1 VFTINSVV
9 SEVEIANHPS
19 AQTSIEAEQLVKRY
33 GEMVAVAGVTFAVG
47 RGEIFGYL
55 GRNGSGKTTTVRML
69 TTLTRPTAG
78 TAWVVG
84 VDIADARRVREHI
97 GVTMQDAA
105 LDDAMTGAEHLRFV
119 AGLSGASRDAARAR
133 AGELLELIGLA
144 EVAGARIGTYSG
156 GMKRRLD
163 IASALVLRPSVLFLD
178 EPTTG
183 LDPQSRRVV
192 WDEIRSLRATG
203 VTVFLTTQYIEEA
216 DQLADRIAIVDAGAI
231 IAEGTPRELKAAHGR
246 STISFDHDGEVS
258 GVRRA
263 LDGIDVEDEAG
274 GRTVV
279 SLDTATSGDDGTLQV
294 LDRLRAA
301 GVAPRRLAVTETS
314 LEDVFVRL
322 TGTEINTP
330 STPKGSTSD
339 EDRR

>member
-9 SEVEIANHPS
+9 GGSEIANHPS
-19 AQTSIEAEQLVKRY
+19 ADTAIEAEQLVRRY
-33 GEMVAVAGVTFAVG
+33 GETVAVAGVTFAVG

-78 TAWVVG
+78 TARVAG

-119 AGLSGASRDAARAR
+119 AGLSGASRGAARAR
-133 AGELLELIGLA
+133 AGELLELVGLA

-216 DQLADRIAIVDAGAI
+216 DQLTDRIAIVDAGAI
-231 IAEGTPRELKAAHGR
+231 IAEGTPQELKAAHGHR
-246 STISFDHDGEVS
+246 TISFDHDDVS
-258 GVRRA
+258 RVRRA
-263 LDGIDVEDEAG
+263 LDGIEVEHEAG

-279 SLDTATSGDDGTLQV
+279 CLDTATSDDDGTWQL
-294 LDRLRAA
+294 LDRLRTA
-301 GVAPRRLAVTETS
+301 GVAPRRLAVSETS

-330 STPKGSTSD
+330 TTPAGSTSD
-339 EDRR
+339 EDQR